1 MKPNRSDYVVVSAT
15 QKSNLL
21 DTDLGK
27 SLGYF
32 DITLDVKT
40 ENTEGLTSIYNN
52 YIDKWWDKKYIIF
65 AHDDL
70 FIESVNF
77 LDKLQEQFDKGFS
90 VVGLAG
96 GSKCKKEK
104 PFLWHLVTQKDTQSG
119 VVYHR
124 YNNIPEH
131 GDFDHPT
138 VFGPAPKEV
147 AVLDGLFIA
156 IDREKIVSKNIKF
169 DENIKGFHFYDL
181 KFSIDCKKAGLRLTT
196 ASIKAIH
203 NSHGLSQGPDEKF
216 KQAEEYLFSTL

>member
-1 MKPNRSDYVVVSAT
+1 MKPNRNDYVVVSAT
-15 QKSNLL
+15 QKSNPL

-27 SLGYF
+27 SLEYF
-32 DITLDVKT
+32 DIILDVKT
-40 ENTEGLTSIYNN
+40 ENTEGLTSVYNN
-52 YIDKWWDKKYIIF
+52 FIEKWWDKKYIIF

-104 PFLWHLVTQKDTQSG
+104 PFLWHLVTKKETQSG
-119 VVYHR
+119 IVYHR
-124 YNNIPEH
+124 HNVPDI
-131 GDFDHPT
+131 GSVDHPT

-147 AVLDGLFIA
+147 ALLDGLFIA
-156 IDREKIVSKNIKF
+156 IDREKIISENILF
-169 DENIKGFHFYDL
+169 DEKIKGFHFYDL

-196 ASIKAIH
+196 ALIKTIH
-203 NSHGLSQGPDEKF
+203 NSHGLSKGPDEKF